1 MLDPS
6 CRSVQAQRL
15 TSVLTVLR
23 VAALSLDNPSTNTL
37 LLPSSCASPSALS
50 PVMSDA
56 SNDDSLAGLNRPLV
70 SSDFPSL
77 HSLVQDS
84 GDTTPFNSPKIM
96 ANLSRA
102 YMEHDHRPRISGDEE
117 LT

>member
-1 MLDPS
+1 
-6 CRSVQAQRL
+6 
-15 TSVLTVLR
+15 
-23 VAALSLDNPSTNTL
+23 
-37 LLPSSCASPSALS
+37 
-50 PVMSDA
+50 MSDD
-56 SNDDSLAGLNRPLV
+56 NTDDSLVGLNRPLV

-102 YMEHDHRPRISGDEE
+102 SWLPRLWQEALEAE
-117 LT
+117 LINFLL

>member
-1 MLDPS
+1 
-6 CRSVQAQRL
+6 
-15 TSVLTVLR
+15 
-23 VAALSLDNPSTNTL
+23 
-37 LLPSSCASPSALS
+37 
-50 PVMSDA
+50 MSDD
-56 SNDDSLAGLNRPLV
+56 NTDDSLAGLKRSLV

-102 YMEHDHRPRISGDEE
+102 SDYKAPPEATQRGRADE
-117 LT
+117 LLIGWLQSTARTRRLMTSSL